1 MAPLRLDRTLLRASG
16 PEARSFLQGVLTQ
29 SVDKLA
35 EGAPL
40 YAALLSPQGKLI
52 ADMTLWPE
60 AEGGVLVDADPRRA
74 EDLFRR
80 LGMYKLRAQATL
92 VRVDDVSIVFSPQ
105 PFEGASADPRFPNGA
120 LGWRAL
126 AAADGAGGDGAADYE
141 NLRLAVGAPTSPTT
155 PPRKRYSVSKRCW
168 RICTAS
174 TSRRGAL

>member
-1 MAPLRLDRTLLRASG
+1 M
-16 PEARSFLQGVLTQ
+16 LTQ
-29 SVDKLA
+29 AVDKLA

-92 VRVDDVSIVFSPQ
+92 D
-105 PFEGASADPRFPNGA
+105 A
-120 LGWRAL
+120 
-126 AAADGAGGDGAADYE
+126 
-141 NLRLAVGAPTSPTT
+141 
-155 PPRKRYSVSKRCW
+155 
-168 RICTAS
+168 
-174 TSRRGAL
+174 RG